1 MNSSKTELLWISL
14 NWFSILPFWLN
25 WVMPWVQ
32 FSTRVNFNLTASWRL
47 RKVMLVLKSTCES
60 YWSICL
66 KPDEWR
72 MDVTVSP
79 SSKRGSFMACSFRRL
94 YRTATGST
102 SARVECHHL
111 HDRHKWCDKTLCNAG
126 LFIHQ
131 YRSWQKKPCINSA
144 LQKFAAVLLKPI
156 RKR

>member
-1 MNSSKTELLWISL
+1 
-14 NWFSILPFWLN
+14 
-25 WVMPWVQ
+25 
-32 FSTRVNFNLTASWRL
+32 
-47 RKVMLVLKSTCES
+47 
-60 YWSICL
+60 
-66 KPDEWR
+66 

-79 SSKRGSFMACSFRRL
+79 SSRGAVSWRVHSRRL

-144 LQKFAAVLLKPI
+144 LQNICRCAPQADSETLEPVRVFRLSPRKIGATLVWCLTEPSAEEWENMCPNFTLKLRRELAAIVCRVAPSCDLY
-156 RKR
+156 